1 MEIYWDALEYAEGLD
16 AGQARQTDL
25 IPETAE
31 LRHRGI
37 SLITRADRS
46 SPELPDYDKLES
58 RSQYW
63 RDLIGWYT
71 RYGDVRELLEKIDD
85 RYVIMNAG
93 DEIALTFRA
102 PADPP
107 PGWKRDFIWVSDGWE
122 KDGDFNTRFSQN
134 GAAAAVPRHDRLR
147 DAARPTGGRPRLPR
161 HPDDW
166 KKYHTRYVTPYVF
179 ERGLSSRLTPDR
191 P

>member
-1 MEIYWDALEYAEGLD
+1 M
-16 AGQARQTDL
+16 
-25 IPETAE
+25 
-31 LRHRGI
+31 
-37 SLITRADRS
+37 
-46 SPELPDYDKLES
+46 
-58 RSQYW
+58 
-63 RDLIGWYT
+63 
-71 RYGDVRELLEKIDD
+71 RELLEKIDD

-122 KDGDFNTRFSQN
+122 KDGDFNTRFSKTVLPLPYH
-134 GAAAAVPRHDRLR
+134 GMTDYETPPGRLE
-147 DAARPTGGRPRLPR
+147 DDPVYQK

-179 ERGLSSRLTPDR
+179 ERGLRPLTPDR